1 LIETNYIFNVTCVCK
16 NYFEGGVR
24 ENMDYIELYVD
35 DDINKLQDLVQQ
47 QAYDV
52 KVIKIIYNPEKYS
65 IRDLEEVQ
73 HFIEKHFFN
82 IPISFE
88 MSNTNKNISFV
99 LGIE

>member
-1 LIETNYIFNVTCVCK
+1 
-16 NYFEGGVR
+16 
-24 ENMDYIELYVD
+24 MDYIELHVD

-52 KVIKIIYNPEKYS
+52 KVIKIIYNPEKYL

-73 HFIEKHFFN
+73 HFIEKHFVN